1 MATQGVTAIQK
12 RRTLWQWLKG
22 YTGQKYMTTALFL
35 AIPVALLILFTI
47 IPAVNMIIFSF
58 QQRDQLGVNVQ
69 WVGFDNYK
77 TLFTDMAYLS
87 TLINSLYY
95 FVGSFIQLGLALFIA
110 TLLCSKIKFAGL
122 FKGVIFFPYLMNGVA
137 VALIFQ
143 RFFRGDDG
151 GTLNSII
158 ALFGADPVKWL
169 SNGAINNWCLV
180 FASVWRYIGF
190 DILMFIGAIQSIS
203 PDIYEAA
210 DLDGANA
217 WQKFWHIIFPGIR
230 TIIALQLILAIK
242 GAASVFEIPYIIT
255 GGKMGTSTFVIKT
268 IETGFQYQKIGL
280 ASAMA
285 IVLLFII
292 ILITMTDNI
301 TTTENSGQTSFNM
314 DKYRFKETPKGVRI
328 LIDVLKY
335 AVLVIACLIVIV
347 PLVVVLL
354 GSLKSHEDFLTS
366 GAFELPKVV
375 ELANFKTAFLQG
387 NVMRGL
393 INTAIILVFSC
404 AGTIITGTMT
414 AFVVQRFTMVFTKL
428 VKNIF
433 LIAALLPNISMQVTV
448 FQVVHALGLYDTLAA
463 PIILYIGT
471 DIVSIYIFIQF
482 LNNISVSLDES
493 AILDGC
499 SYPRVYLSIILPM
512 LRPAIATVLVI
523 KFVSIYNDFY
533 TANLYMPSDGLQV
546 VSTALY
552 KFIGPYGSQ
561 WEIIFAGVIICIIP
575 TLIIFLSMQKF
586 IYSNLVSGSVKE

>member
-22 YTGQKYMTTALFL
+22 YTGQKYMTTVLFL

-110 TLLCSKIKFAGL
+110 TLLCSKTKLAGL

-242 GAASVFEIPYIIT
+242 GAASVFVVKQIKEVERKRIKEYVNRTSHKNVTYTEGCSGIWTIKCDIALPCATQNEIN
-255 GGKMGTSTFVIKT
+255 G
-268 IETGFQYQKIGL
+268 
-280 ASAMA
+280 
-285 IVLLFII
+285 
-292 ILITMTDNI
+292 
-301 TTTENSGQTSFNM
+301 
-314 DKYRFKETPKGVRI
+314 
-328 LIDVLKY
+328 
-335 AVLVIACLIVIV
+335 
-347 PLVVVLL
+347 
-354 GSLKSHEDFLTS
+354 
-366 GAFELPKVV
+366 
-375 ELANFKTAFLQG
+375 
-387 NVMRGL
+387 
-393 INTAIILVFSC
+393 
-404 AGTIITGTMT
+404 
-414 AFVVQRFTMVFTKL
+414 
-428 VKNIF
+428 
-433 LIAALLPNISMQVTV
+433 
-448 FQVVHALGLYDTLAA
+448 
-463 PIILYIGT
+463 
-471 DIVSIYIFIQF
+471 
-482 LNNISVSLDES
+482 ES
-493 AILDGC
+493 AQALVNNGC
-499 SYPRVYLSIILPM
+499 FAVAEGANMPSTPEAIEVYLSNGL
-512 LRPAIATVLVI
+512 LYGPAKAANAGGVATSGLEMSQNSMRYSWTFEEVDAKLHDIMKEIFKQCDTAAKEYGLEGNYMAGANIA
-523 KFVSIYNDFY
+523 
-533 TANLYMPSDGLQV
+533 G
-546 VSTALY
+546 
-552 KFIGPYGSQ
+552 
-561 WEIIFAGVIICIIP
+561 
-575 TLIIFLSMQKF
+575 FLKVAEAMKAQGC
-586 IYSNLVSGSVKE
+586 V

>member
-12 RRTLWQWLKG
+12 RRTLGQWLKG

-110 TLLCSKIKFAGL
+110 TLLCSKIKLAGL

-217 WQKFWHIIFPGIR
+217 WQKFRHIIFPGIR

-292 ILITMTDNI
+292 IVITI
-301 TTTENSGQTSFNM
+301 IQKIF
-314 DKYRFKETPKGVRI
+314 FKEEK
-328 LIDVLKY
+328 
-335 AVLVIACLIVIV
+335 
-347 PLVVVLL
+347 
-354 GSLKSHEDFLTS
+354 
-366 GAFELPKVV
+366 
-375 ELANFKTAFLQG
+375 
-387 NVMRGL
+387 
-393 INTAIILVFSC
+393 
-404 AGTIITGTMT
+404 
-414 AFVVQRFTMVFTKL
+414 
-428 VKNIF
+428 
-433 LIAALLPNISMQVTV
+433 
-448 FQVVHALGLYDTLAA
+448 
-463 PIILYIGT
+463 
-471 DIVSIYIFIQF
+471 
-482 LNNISVSLDES
+482 
-493 AILDGC
+493 
-499 SYPRVYLSIILPM
+499 
-512 LRPAIATVLVI
+512 
-523 KFVSIYNDFY
+523 
-533 TANLYMPSDGLQV
+533 
-546 VSTALY
+546 
-552 KFIGPYGSQ
+552 
-561 WEIIFAGVIICIIP
+561 
-575 TLIIFLSMQKF
+575 
-586 IYSNLVSGSVKE
+586 

>member
-22 YTGQKYMTTALFL
+22 YTGQKYMTTVLFL
-35 AIPVALLILFTI
+35 AIPVALLILFTV

-110 TLLCSKIKFAGL
+110 TLLCSKIKLAGL

-137 VALIFQ
+137 VSIIFQ
-143 RFFRGDDG
+143 RFFLKGQKGLTPD
-151 GTLNSII
+151 GTLNTII
-158 ALFGADPVKWL
+158 TTLGLDPILWFDVDKPFL
-169 SNGAINNWCLV
+169 ANCCLV
-180 FASVWRYIGF
+180 FISIWKYIGF
-190 DILMFIGAIQSIS
+190 DIIMYIGAIQSIS

-292 ILITMTDNI
+292 IVITI
-301 TTTENSGQTSFNM
+301 IQKIF
-314 DKYRFKETPKGVRI
+314 FKEEK
-328 LIDVLKY
+328 
-335 AVLVIACLIVIV
+335 
-347 PLVVVLL
+347 
-354 GSLKSHEDFLTS
+354 
-366 GAFELPKVV
+366 
-375 ELANFKTAFLQG
+375 
-387 NVMRGL
+387 
-393 INTAIILVFSC
+393 
-404 AGTIITGTMT
+404 
-414 AFVVQRFTMVFTKL
+414 
-428 VKNIF
+428 
-433 LIAALLPNISMQVTV
+433 
-448 FQVVHALGLYDTLAA
+448 
-463 PIILYIGT
+463 
-471 DIVSIYIFIQF
+471 
-482 LNNISVSLDES
+482 
-493 AILDGC
+493 
-499 SYPRVYLSIILPM
+499 
-512 LRPAIATVLVI
+512 
-523 KFVSIYNDFY
+523 
-533 TANLYMPSDGLQV
+533 
-546 VSTALY
+546 
-552 KFIGPYGSQ
+552 
-561 WEIIFAGVIICIIP
+561 
-575 TLIIFLSMQKF
+575 
-586 IYSNLVSGSVKE
+586 